1 MAAVAAL
8 PLLAQVAMATSVAS
22 TALAGYSAYTTNRTQ
37 AKQAKADAE
46 AAQGAGRVEAARI
59 RDNVAKQ
66 QSSARAAAAE
76 NGLSVNDGTAV
87 TINDKIEQGGQY
99 DAAMAEISGF
109 NSSQRLQA
117 EAKTY
122 RNQAN
127 MAAATTPLNMISAG
141 ATGYSNAQTAK
152 KQTALL
158 DAQIANQKGGWK

>member
-76 NGLSVNDGTAV
+76 NGLSVGDGTAV

-109 NSSQRLQA
+109 NASQRLQA

-127 MAAATTPLNMISAG
+127 MAAASTALNMA
-141 ATGYSNAQTAK
+141 SNGLNTYK
-152 KQTALL
+152 
-158 DAQIANQKGGWK
+158 GWK

>member
-76 NGLSVNDGTAV
+76 NGLSVSDGTAV

-109 NSSQRLQA
+109 NSSQRLRA

-127 MAAATTPLNMISAG
+127 MAAASTALNMA
-141 ATGYSNAQTAK
+141 SNGLNTYK
-152 KQTALL
+152 
-158 DAQIANQKGGWK
+158 GWK

>member
-37 AKQAKADAE
+37 SKQAKADAE

-109 NSSQRLQA
+109 NASQRLQA

-127 MAAATTPLNMISAG
+127 MAAASTALNMA
-141 ATGYSNAQTAK
+141 SNGLNTYK
-152 KQTALL
+152 
-158 DAQIANQKGGWK
+158 GWK

>member
-37 AKQAKADAE
+37 EKQAKADAE

-76 NGLSVNDGTAV
+76 NGLSIGDGTAV

-109 NSSQRLQA
+109 NSSQRLRA

-127 MAAATTPLNMISAG
+127 MAAASTALNMA
-141 ATGYSNAQTAK
+141 SNGLNTYK
-152 KQTALL
+152 
-158 DAQIANQKGGWK
+158 GWK